1 MENAGSTSS
10 KERLLE
16 LAKSSTFAL
25 IDGKLSEGG
34 LKETLSILQPGS
46 IIDQKFE
53 VIELLGSGGMG
64 SVYKVRHLHLG
75 NQVALKTFSGKE
87 VRAEAWQRFER
98 EAKSIASLRHPNI
111 ISVLDFGIND
121 SRPYYTMELVE
132 GESLAQRIERR
143 GAMSERELLYVIA
156 RLADALSHSH
166 KKGIIHRDLKP
177 ANVYIELSGDQISN
191 LKLADFGVAGLLS
204 RQESRGETKNSDQR
218 LTAPG
223 AVFGSPLYMSPEQS
237 RGEELDARTDIYS
250 LACLIYEC
258 VNGVPPYVGA
268 TAIETFIL
276 HNTAPIPPLAANKA
290 NREPSKWIDA
300 LYRSMMDKEREA
312 RIPTMGEVLDTLEF
326 NVGRKSKR
334 VELSE
339 SEPAQNG
346 RVNKNQERT
355 SKNHDDGN
363 GYVAQ
368 KLPLKAILISGATI
382 IAIACIGGGAYYI
395 FSKTSKPIL
404 RSEDLPKPPVEI
416 TKKQLETVNQPL
428 SRVEGQHI
436 YFQLPPESIGDFSI
450 NTKPIPTG
458 SREFNCSIN
467 DLVRIEFN
475 ESFPDRPEQLSLFA
489 PETFSAISQGKGMT
503 FDWGDEYFPYFARFK
518 KLSALEL
525 YNTNCSGKVIDDLNN
540 LPKLQV
546 LKLRSK
552 SLNAADIKR
561 LKRLN
566 QLSLLSVYNIGV
578 DKELVQR
585 LSPKEFIALE
595 LKRGYLEAD
604 ALKAL
609 GQLKSLE
616 ALDLE
621 KIPLRDKNLLEA
633 VRGLPKLNRLTL
645 RDTNISNKELM
656 TLKNWPRKL
665 IITLREPGLSEKN
678 LIELRA
684 VHTVINEVP
693 GERDVEMLNNFIEP
707 SPEK

>member
-25 IDGKLSEGG
+25 IDGKISEGG
-34 LKETLSILQPGS
+34 LQETLSILEPGS

-143 GAMSERELLYVIA
+143 GALSERELLYVIA

-258 VNGVPPYVGA
+258 VNGVPPFVGA

-312 RIPTMGEVLDTLEF
+312 RIPTMDEVLDTLEF
-326 NVGRKSKR
+326 NVGRKSKK
-334 VELSE
+334 VEEVKNAPDLSKKSTDE
-339 SEPAQNG
+339 TAPP
-346 RVNKNQERT
+346 
-355 SKNHDDGN
+355 
-363 GYVAQ
+363 
-368 KLPLKAILISGATI
+368 LPLKAVLFVGIVI
-382 IAIACIGGGAYYI
+382 IAIASIGGIAYYT

-404 RSEDLPKPPVEI
+404 KSGELPKPPEA
-416 TKKQLETVNQPL
+416 TKKQLEVLNQPL
-428 SRVEGQHI
+428 SYVRGQHI
-436 YFQLPPESIGDFSI
+436 YFQLPEEDIGAVSI
-450 NTKPIPTG
+450 NLTAQEKKQF
-458 SREFNCSIN
+458 SCSTN
-467 DLVRIEFN
+467 DMVKIEFN
-475 ESFPDRPEQLSLFA
+475 DSFPDKPEQLNLFA
-489 PETFSAISQGKGMT
+489 PESLSGIAQSQSIT

-518 KLSALEL
+518 RLVTLEL
-525 YNTNCSGKVIDDLNN
+525 DKTNCSGKVIDDLNA
-540 LPKLQV
+540 LPILQV
-546 LKLRSK
+546 LRLRSK
-552 SLNAADIKR
+552 SLNASDIKR

-566 QLSLLSVYNIGV
+566 QLTLLSVSYIGV

-585 LSPKEFIALE
+585 LSPKKFIALG
-595 LKRGYLEAD
+595 LKHGYLEEGAIE
-604 ALKAL
+604 AL
-609 GQLKSLE
+609 GELKGLE
-616 ALDLE
+616 VIELE
-621 KIPLRDKNLLEA
+621 KLSLRNKNLLA
-633 VRGLPKLNRLTL
+633 ALRNLPNLQKLTL
-645 RDTNISNKELM
+645 YYTNISDQEILA
-656 TLKNWPRKL
+656 LKNWPKKL
-665 IITLREPGLSEKN
+665 EIKLKEPGLKRET
-678 LIELRA
+678 LRQLEM
-684 VHTVINEVP
+684 HHKVINEIDS
-693 GERDVEMLNNFIEP
+693 EKETEAIDILIEP
-707 SPEK
+707 NPEK